1 VGDAAVSVLRLSPGE
16 PGIGAHVAIH
26 SREFVSM
33 RLSIGLYG
41 LQKWFGGEFAPVVD
55 LIGIA
60 DRKGVDQVSLTD
72 HVVMGERVD
81 RYPYGAFPSPLDT
94 PWFEPIT
101 VLAAIAG
108 ATRHI
113 RLSTG
118 ILISPLRPAV
128 LLAKQLATLD
138 VMSRGRVE
146 IGIGTGWQ
154 REEYEASGVDFDKRY
169 HIMDEQVRVCR
180 RLWSE
185 APVDFQGETVR
196 LERIHQWP
204 RPVQKHLPI
213 WMGIA
218 PTPRNC
224 QRLAELADGWIP
236 MLKSPEDL
244 AAGLGH
250 IRAAFDARGR
260 DFAGFQVRVGLPG
273 VVNATGALDLAASFA
288 QIPALEAAGVTMVE
302 ILPLRFCRGP
312 DDLEALLEQALN
324 AVKG

>member
-1 VGDAAVSVLRLSPGE
+1 
-16 PGIGAHVAIH
+16 
-26 SREFVSM
+26 M

-41 LQKWFGGEFAPVVD
+41 LQNWFGGDFSSVVD
-55 LIGIA
+55 VIRIA
-60 DRKGVDQVSLTD
+60 DRKGADQVSLTD
-72 HVVMGERVD
+72 HVVMGEQVD
-81 RYPYGAFPSPLDT
+81 RYPYGDFPAPLDT
-94 PWFEPIT
+94 PWYEPIT

-108 ATRHI
+108 ATERI

-154 REEYEASGVDFDKRY
+154 REEYEASGIDFDKRY
-169 HIMDEQVRVCR
+169 RIMDEQVRVCR
-180 RLWSE
+180 ALWSD
-185 APVDFQGETVR
+185 APVSFQGETVQ

-204 RPVQKHLPI
+204 RPVQSHLPI

-224 QRLAELADGWIP
+224 QRMAELADGWIP
-236 MLKSPEDL
+236 MLQNPKALTTAFTD
-244 AAGLGH
+244 

-260 DFAGFQVRVGLPG
+260 DFTGFQSRVVLPNVFRADG
-273 VVNATGALDLAASFA
+273 TPDLTAALA
-288 QIPALEAAGVTMVE
+288 QIPALKAAGITMVE
-302 ILPLRFCRGP
+302 ILPLVYCRGP
-312 DDLEALLEQALN
+312 EDMEGFLDQALA

>member
-1 VGDAAVSVLRLSPGE
+1 
-16 PGIGAHVAIH
+16 
-26 SREFVSM
+26 M

-41 LQKWFGGEFAPVVD
+41 LQNWFGGDFSSVVD
-55 LIGIA
+55 VIRIA
-60 DRKGVDQVSLTD
+60 DRKGADQVSLTD
-72 HVVMGERVD
+72 HVVMGEQVD
-81 RYPYGAFPSPLDT
+81 RYPYGEFPAPLDT
-94 PWFEPIT
+94 PWYEPIT

-108 ATRHI
+108 ATERI

-154 REEYEASGVDFDKRY
+154 REEYEAAGIDFDKRY
-169 HIMDEQVRVCR
+169 RIMDEQVRVCR
-180 RLWSE
+180 ALWSE
-185 APVDFQGETVR
+185 APVSFQGETVQ

-204 RPVQKHLPI
+204 RPVQSHLPI
-213 WMGIA
+213 WMGVA

-224 QRLAELADGWIP
+224 QRMAELADGWIP
-236 MLKSPEDL
+236 MLQNPKALTTAL
-244 AAGLGH
+244 AD

-260 DFAGFQVRVGLPG
+260 DFTGFQSRVVLPNVFRADG
-273 VVNATGALDLAASFA
+273 TPDLTAALA
-288 QIPALEAAGVTMVE
+288 QIPALKAAGITMVE
-302 ILPLRFCRGP
+302 ILPLVYCRGP
-312 DDLEALLEQALN
+312 EDMEGFLDQALA